1 MYTWDLESTRATDI
15 SQLYK
20 AEPFRSSFCRFAP
33 VEQTVAEG
41 TNKYGKANSNYPVLE
56 TFEEGS
62 VIETKVV
69 MSTWHYVSDVIRLRC
84 HVVAVE
90 G

>member
-1 MYTWDLESTRATDI
+1 M
-15 SQLYK
+15 
-20 AEPFRSSFCRFAP
+20 
-33 VEQTVAEG
+33 EQTVAEG

-69 MSTWHYVSDVIRLRC
+69 MSTWHYVSDLIGLQY

-90 G
+90 GFRSLQQHKFDDVASVCAADPNQNLNSPMV